1 MQQILQQIIYLCK
14 RVLNT
19 NNMTMNT
26 ESFSRTAKS
35 YANNP
40 LGIIALF
47 TVLIYGLACLVI
59 MQSNN
64 LHTHDITALVWFLIG
79 FPTIVF
85 GGFLWIVIKHHTKLY
100 APKNYNNDEDFLTA
114 VLLTTA
120 TIKRNKHENLPTL
133 EELKNIINESHNGT
147 RNNRKQLHKE
157 ILWVDDNP
165 ENNLYEKYAFEI
177 SGIHITFAKSTE
189 EALLRIKTHSYS
201 AIISDMQRNEKE
213 KEGIAL
219 LKKIREANI
228 WIPFFIYTG
237 KCTHEKEKETKE
249 NGGQGC
255 TDNPEELY
263 KMVLNL

>member
-1 MQQILQQIIYLCK
+1 
-14 RVLNT
+14 
-19 NNMTMNT
+19 MTMNT
-26 ESFSRTAKS
+26 EYFSGTAKGHAS
-35 YANNP
+35 NP

-47 TVLIYGLACLVI
+47 IVLIYGLACLVI
-59 MQSNN
+59 MQGSN
-64 LHTHDITALVWFLIG
+64 LQTHDITALVWFLIG

-100 APKNYNNDEDFLTA
+100 APKDYNNNEDFLTA

-120 TIKRNKHENLPTL
+120 TIKRKKNENLPTL

-147 RNNRKQLHKE
+147 CNNSKQQHKE

-213 KEGIAL
+213 KEGIEL
-219 LKKIREANI
+219 LKKIREEKI

>member
-1 MQQILQQIIYLCK
+1 
-14 RVLNT
+14 
-19 NNMTMNT
+19 MTMNT
-26 ESFSRTAKS
+26 EYFSGTAKGHAS
-35 YANNP
+35 NP

-47 TVLIYGLACLVI
+47 IVLIYGLTCLVI
-59 MQSNN
+59 MQGNN
-64 LHTHDITALVWFLIG
+64 LQTHDITALVWFLIG

-100 APKNYNNDEDFLTA
+100 APKDYNNNEDFLTA

-120 TIKRNKHENLPTL
+120 TIKRKKNENLPTL

-147 RNNRKQLHKE
+147 CNNSKQQHKE

-213 KEGIAL
+213 KEGIEL
-219 LKKIREANI
+219 LKKIREEKI
-228 WIPFFIYTG
+228 QIPFFIYTG

-255 TDNPEELY
+255 TDNPEVLY
-263 KMVLNL
+263 RMVIGI

>member
-1 MQQILQQIIYLCK
+1 
-14 RVLNT
+14 
-19 NNMTMNT
+19 MTMNT
-26 ESFSRTAKS
+26 EYFSGTAKGHAS
-35 YANNP
+35 NP

-47 TVLIYGLACLVI
+47 IVLIYGLACLVI
-59 MQSNN
+59 MQGSN
-64 LHTHDITALVWFLIG
+64 LQTHDITALVWFLIG
-79 FPTIVF
+79 FPTIGF
-85 GGFLWIVIKHHTKLY
+85 GGFLWIVIKHHTKLN
-100 APKNYNNDEDFLTA
+100 ATKDYNNNEDFLTA

-120 TIKRNKHENLPTL
+120 TIKRKKNENLPTL

-147 RNNRKQLHKE
+147 CNNRKQLHKE

>member
-1 MQQILQQIIYLCK
+1 
-14 RVLNT
+14 
-19 NNMTMNT
+19 MTMNT
-26 ESFSRTAKS
+26 DNFSRIAKG

-47 TVLIYGLACLVI
+47 IVLVYGMATLVI
-59 MQSNN
+59 TQSDT
-64 LHTHDITALVWFLIG
+64 LRQGDITALVCFLIL
-79 FPTIVF
+79 FPVIVF
-85 GGFLWIVIKHHTKLY
+85 CGFLWMVTQHHFKLY
-100 APKNYNNDEDFLTA
+100 APKDYNNNEDFLTA

-120 TIKRNKHENLPTL
+120 TIKRKKNENLPTL

-147 RNNRKQLHKE
+147 CNNSKQQHKE

-201 AIISDMQRNEKE
+201 AIISDMQRKE
-213 KEGIAL
+213 GGEAGIAL
-219 LKKIREANI
+219 LQKIRNMNNKT
-228 WIPFFIYTG
+228 PFFIYTG
-237 KCTHEKEKETKE
+237 NKTPQKEEKTKG